1 MKLSMLEARSPP
13 LRFPCRFPVKAMGLS
28 RPDFD
33 TLVVGIVR
41 RHAPDLSEGAVTL
54 RTSRGGKYV
63 AVTVVIEA
71 TSREQLDAIYQDLSD
86 DDRVVWA
93 L

>member
-1 MKLSMLEARSPP
+1 MLDRRDSVFH
-13 LRFPCRFPVKAMGLS
+13 FPCRFPIKAMGLA

-33 TLVVGIVR
+33 TLIVEIIR
-41 RHAPDLSEGAVTL
+41 RHVPTLTEGAVTL
-54 RTSRGGKYV
+54 RSSSGGKYV
-63 AVTVVIEA
+63 AVTVVIDA